1 MKIAIIVRSETLDK
15 CTGKGC
21 LHAFFQRIDAFA
33 PYDEQTQLVGFT
45 QDGGDLEKKIAKLKE
60 LGVDV
65 VHLSSCIRG
74 KSDDYEELAKRLA
87 QDFAVVGYTH
97 GKFDGRTRQAICF
110 DKVSEQTGEK
120 SGVETGDDTE
130 EV

>member
-21 LHAFFQRIDAFA
+21 LQAYFQRLDSFA
-33 PYDEQTQLVGFT
+33 TYADDVQLIGFT
-45 QDGGDLEKKIAKLKE
+45 QDGGDLEKKINKLKD

-74 KSDDYEELAKRLA
+74 KSDAYEALARRLS

-97 GKFDGRTRQAICF
+97 GKFNGRTRQAICL
-110 DKVSEQTGEK
+110 DKGGAQAGTKEQAE
-120 SGVETGDDTE
+120 D
-130 EV
+130 

>member
-21 LHAFFQRIDAFA
+21 LHAFFQRLDAFA
-33 PYDEQTQLVGFT
+33 PYAENAQLIGFT

-74 KSDDYEELAKRLA
+74 KSDDYEALAERLA
-87 QDFAVVGYTH
+87 RDFAVVGYTH
-97 GKFDGRTRQAICF
+97 GKFDGRTRQAICL
-110 DKVSEQTGEK
+110 DKGGTLAGEK
-120 SGVETGDDTE
+120 
-130 EV
+130 

>member
-1 MKIAIIVRSETLDK
+1 MKIAIIVRSQTLDK

-21 LHAFFQRIDAFA
+21 LHAFFQRLDAFA
-33 PYDEQTQLVGFT
+33 AYAENVQLIGFT
-45 QDGGDLEKKIAKLKE
+45 QDGGDLGKKITKLKE

-74 KSDDYEELAKRLA
+74 KSEDYKTLAGRLA

-97 GKFDGRTRQAICF
+97 GKFAGRTRQAICL
-110 DKVSEQTGEK
+110 DKAAQVGEK
-120 SGVETGDDTE
+120 GSSWK
-130 EV
+130 

>member
-21 LHAFFQRIDAFA
+21 LNAFFKKLDAFA
-33 PYDEQTQLVGFT
+33 PYAENTQLIGFT

-74 KSDDYEELAKRLA
+74 KSDDYERLA
-87 QDFAVVGYTH
+87 RRLSQDFAVVGYTH
-97 GKFDGRTRQAICF
+97 GKFDGRTRHAICL
-110 DKVSEQTGEK
+110 DKGGALAGK
-120 SGVETGDDTE
+120 K
-130 EV
+130 

>member
-21 LHAFFQRIDAFA
+21 LNAFFKKLDAFA
-33 PYDEQTQLVGFT
+33 PYAENTQLIGFT
-45 QDGGDLEKKIAKLKE
+45 QDGGDLEKKITKLKE

-74 KSDDYEELAKRLA
+74 KNDDYEVLAHRLA

-97 GKFDGRTRQAICF
+97 GKFDGRARQAICHN
-110 DKVSEQTGEK
+110 KGGTKAGEK
-120 SGVETGDDTE
+120 VEVETDLMVDL
-130 EV
+130 